1 MRMILKNYEFFAGLL
16 AAVALLIGVF
26 GVKAPI
32 WLSLVVA
39 GVLFAGLFLIGSYQH
54 ELSVEQEARKLTTHQ
69 MKDKIDA
76 GQGELARIRE
86 HIPRMAPPELKA
98 KVAHICELADQI
110 FDNFQADPSDQARAS
125 RFLLYL
131 SRFLPLI
138 ERYARLSSTA
148 AGRELLQKTGDDQ
161 EFRTL
166 LDRVEEGFTKG
177 LQNYLRED
185 AAQMRTFGRV
195 LKRMMD
201 VAEIGK

>member
-1 MRMILKNYEFFAGLL
+1 MQRILKNYEFFAGLL
-16 AAVALLIGVF
+16 AAAALLIGVF
-26 GVKAPI
+26 WVKAPI

-39 GVLFAGLFLIGSYQH
+39 GALFAGLFLIGSYQH
-54 ELSVEQEARKLTTHQ
+54 ELSVEQEARGITADQ
-69 MKDKIDA
+69 VKDKIA
-76 GQGELARIRE
+76 EGQRQLQRIRE
-86 HIPRMAPPELKA
+86 HIPRMAPAELKA
-98 KVAHICELADQI
+98 KVEHICELADQI
-110 FDNFQADPSDQARAS
+110 FDNFQADPSDQAKAS

-138 ERYARLSSTA
+138 ERYSRLSSTP
-148 AGRELLQKTGDDQ
+148 AGRELLEKTGDDK

-166 LDRVEEGFTKG
+166 LDSVEKGFTRG